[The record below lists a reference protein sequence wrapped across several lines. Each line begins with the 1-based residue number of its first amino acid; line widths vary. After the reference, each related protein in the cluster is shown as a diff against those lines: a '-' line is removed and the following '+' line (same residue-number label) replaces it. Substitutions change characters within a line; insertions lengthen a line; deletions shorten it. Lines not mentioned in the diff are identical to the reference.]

1 MAKAAAILQP
11 PRNDAGIC
19 DRRSRAKSRIA
30 KSENT
35 DQGRKKP
42 FIDGHSIENA
52 VALHDG
58 GKMAKYF
65 GYTLCILV
73 ALFFFEWFQI
83 IDIPFVDIPDF
94 TSGKKVLIE
103 KSEGSLNQRL
113 GD

>member
-1 MAKAAAILQP
+1 
-11 PRNDAGIC
+11 
-19 DRRSRAKSRIA
+19 
-30 KSENT
+30 
-35 DQGRKKP
+35 
-42 FIDGHSIENA
+42 
-52 VALHDG
+52 
-58 GKMAKYF
+58 MAKYF